1 MIWLWIAAA
10 LVSAGLAALV
20 VRRAAGAA
28 VAASDENP
36 ALSVYRRQMAEL
48 DDLADRG
55 LLAEGERRA
64 VRAETGRRLLAAAGR
79 QEPPLKAAKPGVV
92 LAAAAAAPMLALVVY
107 VAIGAP
113 GLADQP
119 FAKRLAEWRASPDPA
134 ALSPPQMAAVL
145 TQVVKERPTDPDARR
160 AFALA
165 ELASDQPLEAAQA
178 AQRALALDPRRAD
191 LWEIL
196 GEADAMAANG
206 DIGPDAQA
214 AFQKALALDP
224 TSAAARYA
232 LARARILRG
241 DVAGGLAEWRAVE
254 ASLAPDDPRRDTL
267 GREIAYVTTHGALPA
282 AGIPETP
289 AGAGAAVGPPQIQA
303 MVDGLA
309 ARLKTNPEDP
319 DGWVRLVRAYG
330 VLGETDRQ
338 AAALAQAR
346 QRYAGH
352 ADVLAALAAAA
363 NVRPASAPPPAAAP
377 G

>member
-20 VRRAAGAA
+20 VQRAARAA
-28 VAASDENP
+28 AAAGGENP
-36 ALSVYRRQMAEL
+36 ALSVYRRQMTEL

-79 QEPPLKAAKPGVV
+79 AEPPLTAARPGVV
-92 LAAAAAAPMLALVVY
+92 LAAAAAAPLLALVVY
-107 VAIGAP
+107 IGVGAP

-119 FAKRLAEWRASPDPA
+119 FAARLAAWRAAPDPA

-145 TQVVKERPTDPDARR
+145 TQMVKQRPADLDARR
-160 AFALA
+160 MLALA
-165 ELASDQPLEAAQA
+165 ELGSQQPLEAAQV
-178 AQRALALDPRRAD
+178 AQRGLALDPRRAD

-196 GEADAMAANG
+196 GEADAMAAG
-206 DIGPDAQA
+206 GEVGADAQA
-214 AFQKALALDP
+214 AFQRALALDP

-232 LARARILRG
+232 LATARIARG
-241 DVAGGLAEWRAVE
+241 DVAGGLADWRALE
-254 ASLAPDDPRRDTL
+254 ATLAPDDPRRDTL
-267 GREIAYVTTHGALPA
+267 GREIAYVAARGALPV
-282 AGIPETP
+282 
-289 AGAGAAVGPPQIQA
+289 AGAPEAPSGGSPAVGPAQIQA

-309 ARLKTNPEDP
+309 ARLQVNPDDP
-319 DGWVRLVRAYG
+319 EGWVRLVRAYG

-338 AAALAQAR
+338 AAALAAAR
-346 QRYAGH
+346 KRYAGR

-363 NVRPASAPPPAAAP
+363 SAPAPAAATR
-377 G
+377 